1 MKKETVTLTEIEM
14 IGKDVVAE
22 LLCDSNT
29 KVERIDGDDD
39 RNGESV
45 LHMAMPQWK
54 LLDVIDRQLT
64 KRIIKKDNES
74 EINKGGSS
82 EDCN

>member
-1 MKKETVTLTEIEM
+1 M

-29 KVERIDGDDD
+29 KVEWIDGDDD

-45 LHMAMPQWK
+45 LHMAIPQWK
-54 LLDVIDRQLT
+54 LLDVIDRELT

-74 EINKGGSS
+74 KNNESGSS

>member
-1 MKKETVTLTEIEM
+1 MTLTEIEM

-22 LLCDSNT
+22 LLRDSNT

-39 RNGESV
+39 RNEESV
-45 LHMAMPQWK
+45 LHMAIPQWK
-54 LLDVIDRQLT
+54 LLDVIDRELT

-74 EINKGGSS
+74 ENNES
-82 EDCN
+82 ESNRESI